1 MKLTYIYYALLVA
14 CFIYSLYFLQDYK
27 VKVLA
32 ILLFLSIAT
41 EILAEINIYKKV
53 NYYVYY
59 HGFTIVEYG
68 LISGILY
75 QCIRD
80 KLTKII
86 LLISIPVFSIVCAL
100 IMIYVQNISESPSI
114 SGGLEGTLLIIWC
127 LRAFYDL
134 DPVKHGTIFQQ
145 PPFWFI
151 MAFYSYYCI
160 VTPFNCFFNT
170 LQADPH
176 YLALSTK
183 AFAVINNAANYLLY
197 ILCMIGLSCLKQVK
211 YTRQSSSSR

>member
-1 MKLTYIYYALLVA
+1 VKLTYIYYILLVA
-14 CFIYSLYFLQDYK
+14 CFINSLYFLQDNK

-68 LISGILY
+68 LISGILF
-75 QCIRD
+75 QCIRNR
-80 KLTKII
+80 LTKLL
-86 LLISIPVFSIVCAL
+86 LLISIPLFAL
-100 IMIYVQNISESPSI
+100 ACTLILLFLQNIRELPSI

-134 DPVKHGTIFQQ
+134 EVEGPDTVFQQ
-145 PPFWFI
+145 AAFWFI

-160 VTPFNCFFNT
+160 VTPFNCVFNT
-170 LQADPH
+170 LQADPQ

-183 AFAVINNAANYLLY
+183 AFAVINSAANYLLY
-197 ILCMIGLSCLKQVK
+197 ILCIIGLSCLKRAKFIQP
-211 YTRQSSSSR
+211 SS